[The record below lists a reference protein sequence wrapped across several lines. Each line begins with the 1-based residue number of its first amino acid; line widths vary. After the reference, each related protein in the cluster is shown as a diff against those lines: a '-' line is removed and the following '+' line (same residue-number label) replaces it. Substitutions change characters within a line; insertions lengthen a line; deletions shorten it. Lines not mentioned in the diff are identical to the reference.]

1 MTKIISRRAFSKGMT
16 ATLGLSAAGV
26 ATFAQAETADVSQD
40 YSCDI
45 VVVGSGSSGLAACVQ
60 AAELGASVI
69 CIERMAV
76 VGGNGRLT
84 DGVFGAGSS
93 MQQER
98 GIDADCGALVRE
110 ELKDSQYRGSGA
122 DLCAMVKAS
131 GENIDWLIDQGVT
144 FATVEHETFHS
155 FSGGFEGAGGE
166 HYAQPMEAKAR
177 ELGVQFLTETL
188 ATALVQ
194 DEDGTVRG
202 VEAEGPDGTVRVNAK
217 AVIMGGGGFVQNKAL
232 MKEYFDINIDTDTS
246 FLGLDG
252 HDGSVIQMALD
263 AGAKTNMN
271 RAGLQGCLQVI
282 GLPTYLEGG
291 HFSGKLENCPF
302 PGIWVNQD
310 GKRFVNED
318 CGENNWS
325 LSDLATMV
333 NKKTYVL
340 FDENAYATFV
350 DNLEDQ
356 PGRDAIDAELQE
368 AIDRGLIYRADTWQ
382 EIAQPAGLDPDALVA
397 TIEEYNAL
405 VEKGADTDF
414 GKQPEYL
421 APIATPP
428 FLIIPVGHL
437 VICSFAGITT
447 NGQSQALDESN
458 EPIPGLYVIGLDGT
472 MLWAN
477 EYTLTLPAG
486 TNGFNVYSGR
496 VAANHAVETYLA

>member
-1 MTKIISRRAFSKGMT
+1 M
-16 ATLGLSAAGV
+16 
-26 ATFAQAETADVSQD
+26 
-40 YSCDI
+40 
-45 VVVGSGSSGLAACVQ
+45 
-60 AAELGASVI
+60 
-69 CIERMAV
+69 
-76 VGGNGRLT
+76 
-84 DGVFGAGSS
+84 
-93 MQQER
+93 
-98 GIDADCGALVRE
+98 
-110 ELKDSQYRGSGA
+110 
-122 DLCAMVKAS
+122 
-131 GENIDWLIDQGVT
+131 
-144 FATVEHETFHS
+144 
-155 FSGGFEGAGGE
+155 
-166 HYAQPMEAKAR
+166 
-177 ELGVQFLTETL
+177 
-188 ATALVQ
+188 
-194 DEDGTVRG
+194 RG
-202 VEAEGPDGTVRVNAK
+202 VEAEGPDGTVRINAK

-232 MKEYFDINIDTDTS
+232 MKEYFDINIDTDAS

-291 HFSGKLENCPF
+291 HFSGKLENYPF
-302 PGIWVNQD
+302 PGIWVNQN

-356 PGRDAIDAELQE
+356 PGRDVIDAELQE
-368 AIDRGLIYRADTWQ
+368 AIDRGLVYRADTWQ

-405 VEKGADTDF
+405 VEKSADTDF

-421 APIATPP
+421 APLATPP

-447 NGQSQALDESN
+447 NSQSQALDESN

-496 VAANHAVETYLA
+496 AAASHAVETYLA